1 MINIKENPLLDS
13 YTTILKC
20 LGEISNG
27 IQINNQYD
35 QEELQEIT
43 IKATTEILALIKN
56 ELP

>member
-1 MINIKENPLLDS
+1 MINIKENALLDS
-13 YTTILKC
+13 YTTILRC

-35 QEELQEIT
+35 QEELQELA
-43 IKATTEILALIKN
+43 IKATVEILALIKS